1 LGYWDLMNQQLEKP
15 LLSKLIVIGM
25 LVFSSITHAETIDE
39 VDAAFKSGDYPQAL
53 RMLRGLAAK
62 NDVEAQYRLG
72 ALHESGTNIAQSYIE
87 AVKWYRLAATGGNA
101 KAQFS
106 IASMYLN
113 GLGVPQDFTRAHV
126 WFNLAAIWGNAE
138 AASSRDSV
146 AKRMSAQQ
154 VAEAQ
159 KMARECRQR
168 NYKGCD

>member
-1 LGYWDLMNQQLEKP
+1 MNQQLEKP

-25 LVFSSITHAETIDE
+25 LVFSSIAYAETIDE

-62 NDVEAQYRLG
+62 NDVEAQHRLG
-72 ALHESGTNIAQSYIE
+72 VLHESGTNIAQSYIE
-87 AVKWYRLAATGGNA
+87 AVKWYRLAAAGGHP

-106 IASMYLN
+106 LASMYLN

-126 WFNLAAIWGNAE
+126 WFNLAAIWGSTE

-159 KMARECRQR
+159 KIARECRQR